1 MWRVFQ
7 EVIQLL
13 MSMNGEIG
21 NQDGC
26 FDGFAKGWG

>member
-21 NQDGC
+21 KQGSR
-26 FDGFAKGWG
+26 FDDFAKGWG